1 MAGYL
6 KVSVLGD
13 MPGGEVWS
21 VNPVYVLDTDF
32 PPTYEML
39 IPIATA
45 INALT
50 VPAGLLATMNSDCH
64 VTGVRLE
71 SRNTDGSLYAVYEA
85 PRTVPATGSGSAV
98 HPYQTSV
105 VASLR
110 TPRAGGSG
118 RGRLYWPATGV
129 ALTPSTMRVTN
140 AVITAF
146 RSGMASYLTGIAG
159 AIDATA
165 PTAELVVWSRTLQT
179 HSVVNRISA
188 GDVPDVQ
195 RRRRDTLAETIVTAA
210 YP

>member
-1 MAGYL
+1 MAGYI

-21 VNPVYVLDTDF
+21 VNPVYAVGADL

-39 IPIATA
+39 ITIAAA

-64 VTGVRLE
+64 VIGVRLE
-71 SRNTDGSLYAVYEA
+71 SRNADGSLYAVYEA
-85 PRTVPATGSGSAV
+85 PRPVPATGSGSAV

-118 RGRLYWPATGV
+118 RGRLYWPATGIS
-129 ALTPSTMRVTN
+129 LTPSTMRITN

-146 RSGMASYLTGIAG
+146 RSGMASYLTAIAT
-159 AIDATA
+159 AIDATSPA
-165 PTAELVVWSRTLQT
+165 PELVVWSRTLGT
-179 HSVVNRISA
+179 HSIVNRISA

-195 RRRRDTLAETIVTAA
+195 RRRRDALAETVVSAV